1 MRRATAI
8 ATGVSLLVVGGLV
21 ALAAPAVSAAVA
33 QVTSIAAA
41 VAAPSPTG
49 ITASDSQDADTG
61 AGPAGLGD
69 DYVDVGN
76 GVSIPRNDPE
86 GCDAPRWLHFGRM
99 SASLN
104 GDLTDR
110 GPRELAAGP
119 VAVDDGGVVRAY
131 TVEPGDSLYA
141 IGDRFCIANPLAI
154 ADLNHT
160 RVIQPGDV
168 LLLHPD
174 ASLPWIPFFSPPD
187 APGGYQQI
195 PYQRAV
201 EAMRVAAHADDLDAM
216 RVILRDDLAGLFPVA
231 GDADVIA
238 RALDDGDL
246 RALRQMF
253 A

>member
-1 MRRATAI
+1 MKKAAAI
-8 ATGVSLLVVGGLV
+8 ASGVSIVVVGGLF
-21 ALAAPAVSAAVA
+21 ALAAPAVSAAFTH
-33 QVTSIAAA
+33 VTSIGAA
-41 VAAPSPTG
+41 VPAPSPTE
-49 ITASDSQDADTG
+49 TAASG
-61 AGPAGLGD
+61 AGETDATGLGEG
-69 DYVDVGN
+69 YVDVGN
-76 GVSIPRNDPE
+76 GLMIRRNDPE
-86 GCDAPRWLHFGRM
+86 GCDIPRWIHFGRM

-104 GDLTDR
+104 DDLIDR

-119 VAVDDGGVVRAY
+119 VGVDDDGVVMTY

-141 IGDRFCIANPLAI
+141 IGDRFCIANPLSI

-174 ASLPWIPFFSPPD
+174 GSLPWIPYFSPPD

-195 PYQRAV
+195 PYQRAI
-201 EAMRVAAHADDLDAM
+201 EAMRVAAHADDLDEM
-216 RVILRDDLAGLFPVA
+216 RSIFRDDLAGLFPSA

-238 RALDDGDL
+238 RALDAGDL
-246 RALRQMF
+246 AALRQMF